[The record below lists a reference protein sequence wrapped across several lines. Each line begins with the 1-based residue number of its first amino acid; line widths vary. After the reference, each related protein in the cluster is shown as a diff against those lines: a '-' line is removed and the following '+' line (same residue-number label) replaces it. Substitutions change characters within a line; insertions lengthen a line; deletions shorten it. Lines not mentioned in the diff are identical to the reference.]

1 MVKQIL
7 FFLFLLKFGLLAF
20 GQSEGSVQF
29 DNSSFQ
35 YKDSIADNLS
45 FNEVVQ
51 QIDRYC
57 DNDVEKLSLVA
68 GWIFKNIDF
77 DVLKFEKG
85 GSIPDYR
92 VVFSSRKGI
101 CGDYT
106 SLFNQ
111 FCKQLKIPCEIIEGY
126 VPEFNS
132 ANRTY
137 VESNHAWNVVKL
149 GDDWYHCDLLGFS
162 GYLKQDSGNYYQFV
176 KRADTSELLVRDLSF
191 IADHIPA
198 DPMWQLSDHP
208 IAMDTLLKYGTF
220 AAKDSTVGNFD
231 YRTKISNYLKM
242 GAVQK
247 QLTFADNAYAYNKH
261 NCNAIVVNYY
271 NASVDLINHWKGDK
285 SKLLKARKYLN
296 RARQYVTKASNG
308 LERLKS
314 EIDESLSIVNKFL
327 Q

>member
-1 MVKQIL
+1 MIKQTIL
-7 FFLFLLKFGLLAF
+7 FLILLKFGLLAF
-20 GQSEGSVQF
+20 GQSEGSVRF

-68 GWIFKNIDF
+68 SWIFKNIDF

-106 SLFNQ
+106 SLFYQ

-132 ANRTY
+132 ANRIYT
-137 VESNHAWNVVKL
+137 ETNHAWNVVKL
-149 GDDWYHCDLLGFS
+149 GEDWYYCDLLGFS
-162 GYLKQDSGNYYQFV
+162 GFLKQDTGNNYQFV
-176 KRADTSELLVRDLSF
+176 KHVDATEFLAMDLSF

-198 DPMWQLSDHP
+198 DPMWQLSDFP
-208 IAMDTLLKYGTF
+208 IPMDTLLRFGSNSQR
-220 AAKDSTVGNFD
+220 DSTSKNFD
-231 YRTKISNYLKM
+231 YKKKINNYLKM

-296 RARQYVTKASNG
+296 RARHYVTKASNG
-308 LERLKS
+308 VERLKG
-314 EIDESLSIVNKFL
+314 EIDESLAIVNKL
-327 Q
+327 LK